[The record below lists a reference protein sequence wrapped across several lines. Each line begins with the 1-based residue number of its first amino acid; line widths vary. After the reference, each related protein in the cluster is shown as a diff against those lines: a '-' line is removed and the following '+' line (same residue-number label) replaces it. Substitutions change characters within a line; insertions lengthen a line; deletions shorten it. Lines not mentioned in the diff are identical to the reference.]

1 MRIMNKQDKDRES
14 IWSVAREV
22 KTLYFLAFVILA
34 VLGVGLLTWREVTQ
48 SEGAGPLEILLAIWE
63 DSAKIVTGSVG
74 ISVVVA
80 EIVRYVMVLSRHLE
94 ERLERVRERRREE
107 GRVQGREE
115 GRTEGRVQGLA
126 EANSR
131 WEAWNARREA
141 AAARGIP
148 FDEPPPS
155 DNGRV

>member
-1 MRIMNKQDKDRES
+1 M
-14 IWSVAREV
+14 
-22 KTLYFLAFVILA
+22 KTLYFLAFVILV

-48 SEGAGPLEILLAIWE
+48 SDGAGPLEILLAIWE

-80 EIVRYVMVLSRHLE
+80 EIVRYAMVLSRHLE
-94 ERLERVRERRREE
+94 ERLEKVREQRREE
-107 GRVQGREE
+107 GRV
-115 GRTEGRVQGLA
+115 EGRVQGLA

-141 AAARGIP
+141 AAAQGIP
-148 FDEPPPS
+148 FNEPPPS

>member
-1 MRIMNKQDKDRES
+1 MKKQDRDRES

-22 KTLYFLAFVILA
+22 KTLYFLAFVILV

-48 SEGAGPLEILLAIWE
+48 SDGAGPLEILLAIWE

-80 EIVRYVMVLSRHLE
+80 EIVRYVMVLARHLE
-94 ERLERVRERRREE
+94 ERLEKVREQR
-107 GRVQGREE
+107 REE
-115 GRTEGRVQGLA
+115 GRTEGRA

-141 AAARGIP
+141 AAAQGIP

-155 DNGRV
+155 DNGRA

>member
-1 MRIMNKQDKDRES
+1 MKKQDKDRES

-22 KTLYFLAFVILA
+22 KTLYFLAFVILV

-48 SEGAGPLEILLAIWE
+48 GDGAGPLEIVLAIWE

-94 ERLERVRERRREE
+94 ERLERVREQRREE

-115 GRTEGRVQGLA
+115 GRAVGLT
-126 EANSR
+126 EANAR

-141 AAARGIP
+141 AAAQGIP

>member
-1 MRIMNKQDKDRES
+1 MKKQDKDRDRES

-22 KTLYFLAFVILA
+22 KTLYFLAFVILV

-48 SEGAGPLEILLAIWE
+48 SDGAGPLEILLAIWE

-94 ERLERVRERRREE
+94 ERLEKVREQRREE
-107 GRVQGREE
+107 GRVE
-115 GRTEGRVQGLA
+115 GRTEER
-126 EANSR
+126 SR

-141 AAARGIP
+141 AAAQGIP

-155 DNGRV
+155 DNGRPN

>member
-1 MRIMNKQDKDRES
+1 MRIMNRQQDKDRES

-22 KTLYFLAFVILA
+22 KTLYFLAFVILV

-48 SEGAGPLEILLAIWE
+48 SDGAGPLEILLAIWE

-94 ERLERVRERRREE
+94 ERLEKVREQRREE

-115 GRTEGRVQGLA
+115 GRTEGRKQ
-126 EANSR
+126 ERSR

-141 AAARGIP
+141 AAAQGIP

-155 DNGRV
+155 DNGRPN

>member
-1 MRIMNKQDKDRES
+1 M
-14 IWSVAREV
+14 
-22 KTLYFLAFVILA
+22 
-34 VLGVGLLTWREVTQ
+34 TQ
-48 SEGAGPLEILLAIWE
+48 SDGAGPLEILLAIWE

-94 ERLERVRERRREE
+94 ERLEKVREQR
-107 GRVQGREE
+107 REE
-115 GRTEGRVQGLA
+115 GRTEER
-126 EANSR
+126 SR

-141 AAARGIP
+141 AAAQGIP

-155 DNGRV
+155 DNGRPS

>member
-1 MRIMNKQDKDRES
+1 MKSRQDKDRDRES

-22 KTLYFLAFVILA
+22 KTLYFLAFVILV

-48 SEGAGPLEILLAIWE
+48 SDGAGPLEILLAIWE

-74 ISVVVA
+74 ISVVAA

-94 ERLERVRERRREE
+94 ERLERVREQRREE

-115 GRTEGRVQGLA
+115 GRAVGLT
-126 EANSR
+126 EANAR

-141 AAARGIP
+141 AAAQGIP